1 MFMSI
6 GADCSR
12 SGMVVCL
19 QEACSKN
26 IRIHLIMSHCPDEKN
41 QNKKKS
47 LIWLDS
53 KKTLTLRDTEIE
65 RYRN

>member
-41 QNKKKS
+41 QNNKKKS
-47 LIWLDS
+47 HMAGF
-53 KKTLTLRDTEIE
+53 KENTYTE